1 MADPDFPSNVSEL
14 PYPGDGDIA
23 RIKMQP
29 HSVEAEQSV
38 LGGLL
43 LSADGWD
50 AVAETVTV
58 SDFYRPDHRLIFRQ
72 IAQLAEA
79 LQPIDVITVADKLEA
94 RGELDSAGGLP
105 LASEQ

>member
-1 MADPDFPSNVSEL
+1 MFLKSR
-14 PYPGDGDIA
+14 YPGTGEIA

-29 HSVEAEQSV
+29 HSAEAEQSV

-50 AVAETVTV
+50 AVAELV
-58 SDFYRPDHRLIFRQ
+58 SDGDFYRLGHRLIFRQ

-79 LQPIDVITVADKLEA
+79 AEPVDVITVADKLQ
-94 RGELDSAGGLP
+94 
-105 LASEQ
+105 ASR